1 MPAAAGPS
9 IATLGVDLFSRDP
22 IVTRAQHRP
31 SNRLERRSWRNTQLI
46 REIEMH
52 PYRKTGLLLAGLVLA
67 SVTGC
72 GPIAFSDQ
80 SAMAIVGTAPEAAPT
95 PEPQKRVELRDNKII
110 INEKIQFEFDSAKI
124 LPVSHD
130 LLNEVAKVI
139 KENPQ
144 IKKIEVE
151 GHASAEGA
159 DDYNLKLSDKRAK
172 SVMEYLTKTA
182 GIAKAMLSSRG
193 YGETR
198 PIADNES
205 DEGREKNRR
214 VEFTITEQEVLQKKV
229 EVSDD
234 GSEKVI
240 EEKKVVQ

>member
-1 MPAAAGPS
+1 
-9 IATLGVDLFSRDP
+9 
-22 IVTRAQHRP
+22 
-31 SNRLERRSWRNTQLI
+31 
-46 REIEMH
+46 MH

-159 DDYNLKLSDKRAK
+159 DEYNLKLSDKRAR
-172 SVMEYLTKTA
+172 SVLEYLTKNA
-182 GIAKAMLSSRG
+182 GIAKDMLTSRG